1 MNLVGYKRITIAL
14 GVMCLGLVVLT
25 TVLFVGYAPLKLR
38 LAFASEQTQIFDEM
52 RTKALKS
59 GVAEAAGCLEYVANY
74 YPSGTKQVT
83 GSRLD
88 RMVERERAA
97 AVRDII
103 ACLRKQTASDLGDA
117 PEAWVDKYAHR

>member
-1 MNLVGYKRITIAL
+1 MKAVGHKTITVVL
-14 GVMCLGLVVLT
+14 GVMCVGLLVLAT
-25 TVLFVGYAPLKLR
+25 TLLVAYAPLKLR
-38 LAFASEQTQIFDEM
+38 LAFASEQTQIFEEM

-59 GVAEAAGCLEYVANY
+59 SVAEAAGCLEYVANY

-88 RMVERERAA
+88 RMVERERAT

-103 ACLRKQTASDLGDA
+103 AYLRRQTSSDLGDA
-117 PEAWVDKYAHR
+117 PEPWVEKYAHR

>member
-1 MNLVGYKRITIAL
+1 MSLMGYKRITIVL
-14 GVMCLGLVVLT
+14 GLVCLGLLVLT
-25 TVLFVGYAPLKLR
+25 TALFLGYAPLHLR
-38 LAFASEQTQIFDEM
+38 LAFASEQTQIFEEM

-59 GVAEAAGCLEYVANY
+59 GVAEAAGCLEYVTAY

-88 RMVERERAA
+88 RIVERERAA

-103 ACLRKQTASDLGDA
+103 AYLRKQTTSDLGDA
-117 PEAWVDKYAHR
+117 PEPWVEKYAHR

>member
-1 MNLVGYKRITIAL
+1 MNLVGYKRVTVVL
-14 GVMCLGLVVLT
+14 GVMCLGLVILT
-25 TVLFVGYAPLKLR
+25 IALFLDYAPMKLR
-38 LAFASEQTQIFDEM
+38 LAFASEQTQIFEEM

-74 YPSGTKQVT
+74 YPSGTKQVN

-103 ACLRKQTASDLGDA
+103 GYLRKQTGSDMGDA
-117 PEAWVDKYAHR
+117 PEAWVEKYGHR

>member
-1 MNLVGYKRITIAL
+1 MTVENYKKVVAAL
-14 GVMCLGLVVLT
+14 AAVCVVLLAIAT
-25 TVLFVGYAPLKLR
+25 ALLVGYAPLKLR
-38 LAFASEQTQIFDEM
+38 LAFASEQTQIFEDM

-103 ACLRKQTASDLGDA
+103 AHLREQTGGDLGDA
-117 PEAWVDKYAHR
+117 PEAWVEKYAHR

>member
-1 MNLVGYKRITIAL
+1 MSLLGYKRAATVL
-14 GVMCLGLVVLT
+14 GLMCLGLLLLT
-25 TVLFVGYAPLKLR
+25 TALFVGYAPLKLR
-38 LAFASEQTQIFDEM
+38 LALASEQTQIFEEM

-74 YPSGTKQVT
+74 YPSGTKQVN

-103 ACLRKQTASDLGDA
+103 GYLRKQTGSDMGDA
-117 PEAWVDKYAHR
+117 PEAWVEKYGHR

>member
-1 MNLVGYKRITIAL
+1 MSLVGYKRMSVVL
-14 GVMCLGLVVLT
+14 GVMCLGLLILT
-25 TVLFVGYAPLKLR
+25 TALFVGYAPLKLH
-38 LAFASEQTQIFDEM
+38 LAFASEQTQIFDDM

-88 RMVERERAA
+88 RMVERERAG

-103 ACLRKQTASDLGDA
+103 AYLRKLTASDLGDA
-117 PEAWVDKYAHR
+117 PEAWVEKYAHR

>member
-1 MNLVGYKRITIAL
+1 MSLASYKRITVVL
-14 GVMCLGLVVLT
+14 GVMCLGLLVLT
-25 TVLFVGYAPLKLR
+25 IARFVDYAPLEMR
-38 LAFASEQTQIFDEM
+38 LVFASEQTQIFEEM
-52 RTKALKS
+52 RAKALKS

-83 GSRLD
+83 GARLD

-103 ACLRKQTASDLGDA
+103 AYLRKQTASDLGDA
-117 PEAWVDKYAHR
+117 PQAWVEKYAQR